1 MGAVTYPLHR
11 WLVTAAKWTGISPAE
26 VFELKP
32 QQTFIPFM
40 VFNAK
45 TNIYGLDLSEIQHLK
60 NCRDRLRNTQA
71 AADINKSVI
80 WWNVINVNISVSSV
94 CFMQKHQG
102 VKLCRIYLYDH
113 LCAWTPSKNTKS
125 ESEASSDLVQRFHP
139 RASNIVSLLDVPA
152 RETCAPVVLC
162 HLCLY
167 SAASSMSASRG

>member
-1 MGAVTYPLHR
+1 MGAVTYPLHG

-26 VFELKP
+26 VCELKP
-32 QQTFIPFM
+32 QQTFIPFV

-80 WWNVINVNISVSSV
+80 WWNVINVNIAVSSV

-102 VKLCRIYLYDH
+102 VKLCRIYDH
-113 LCAWTPSKNTKS
+113 LCTWTPSKNTKT
-125 ESEASSDLVQRFHP
+125 ESEAR
-139 RASNIVSLLDVPA
+139 SNDFTPERQTLSA
-152 RETCAPVVLC
+152 AGRTCETYAPGVLY
-162 HLCLY
+162 HLCLA
-167 SAASSMSASRG
+167 SATSALRG